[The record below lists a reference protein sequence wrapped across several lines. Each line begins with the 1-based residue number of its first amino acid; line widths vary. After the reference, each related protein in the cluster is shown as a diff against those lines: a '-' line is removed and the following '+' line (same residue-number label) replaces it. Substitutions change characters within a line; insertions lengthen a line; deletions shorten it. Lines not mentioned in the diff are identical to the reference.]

1 MIAGKS
7 LWSVNGPWNDDK
19 KVNIRRIGNFSFS
32 PSVCL
37 SICSSLS
44 VFLSVCPSI
53 WLSVAISLSLRRIVC
68 LSLWLSLF
76 QSVCL
81 AVYSFMWL
89 SIALSVSPSDCLSL
103 RLTVCL
109 SVCLSVFRSVCLS
122 VCLSVYPWVRLS
134 GCRSNRSAMRSNF
147 FVWFWLLPILGIP
160 FLHSWRTIPCHPL
173 ELQIRKK
180 TFLRHLFTSLKDY
193 KTFLRWRN
201 TNLPAIE

>member
-19 KVNIRRIGNFSFS
+19 KVNVRRIGNFSFS

-53 WLSVAISLSLRRIVC
+53 WLSVAISLSLRRTVC

-81 AVYSFMWL
+81 AVYSFIWL
-89 SIALSVSPSDCLSL
+89 SIALSLSLSL

-109 SVCLSVFRSVCLS
+109 SVSPSACLSFGQS

-180 TFLRHLFTSLKDY
+180 HSFVIYSHH
-193 KTFLRWRN
+193 
-201 TNLPAIE
+201 

>member
-19 KVNIRRIGNFSFS
+19 KVNVRRIGNFSFS

-53 WLSVAISLSLRRIVC
+53 WLSVAISLSLRRTVC

-81 AVYSFMWL
+81 AVYSFIWL
-89 SIALSVSPSDCLSL
+89 SIALSVSPSACLS
-103 RLTVCL
+103 
-109 SVCLSVFRSVCLS
+109 FGLS

-134 GCRSNRSAMRSNF
+134 GCRSNCSPMRSNF

-180 TFLRHLFTSLKDY
+180 TFLRHLFTSLKGY

>member
-19 KVNIRRIGNFSFS
+19 KVNVRRIGNFSFS

-53 WLSVAISLSLRRIVC
+53 WLSVAISLSLRRTVC

-81 AVYSFMWL
+81 AVYSFIWL
-89 SIALSVSPSDCLSL
+89 SIALSVSPSACLS
-103 RLTVCL
+103 
-109 SVCLSVFRSVCLS
+109 FGLS

-134 GCRSNRSAMRSNF
+134 GCRSNCSAMRSNF

-173 ELQIRKK
+173 ELQVRKK

>member
-19 KVNIRRIGNFSFS
+19 KVNVRRIGNFSFS

-53 WLSVAISLSLRRIVC
+53 WLSLAISLSLRRTVC

-76 QSVCL
+76 RSVCL
-81 AVYSFMWL
+81 AVYSFIWL
-89 SIALSVSPSDCLSL
+89 SIALSLSVWLSVSPSL
-103 RLTVCL
+103 RLPVCL
-109 SVCLSVFRSVCLS
+109 SVS
-122 VCLSVYPWVRLS
+122 LSVYLSIREFVCLAVALTVRRWVLTF
-134 GCRSNRSAMRSNF
+134 CMVLTLTNF
-147 FVWFWLLPILGIP
+147 GN
-160 FLHSWRTIPCHPL
+160 TIPAL
-173 ELQIRKK
+173 MAYSSMSSLRAANKKK

-201 TNLPAIE
+201 TNLPVIE

>member
-1 MIAGKS
+1 MSLMIAGKS

-19 KVNIRRIGNFSFS
+19 KVNVRRIGNFSFS

-53 WLSVAISLSLRRIVC
+53 WLSLAISLSLRRTVC

-76 QSVCL
+76 RSVCL
-81 AVYSFMWL
+81 AVYSFIWL
-89 SIALSVSPSDCLSL
+89 SIALSLSLSL

-109 SVCLSVFRSVCLS
+109 SVSPSACLSFGQS

-134 GCRSNRSAMRSNF
+134 GCRSNRSAMGSNF
-147 FVWFWLLPILGIP
+147 LYSSDSYQFWEYHSCTHGVQFHVIP
-160 FLHSWRTIPCHPL
+160 
-173 ELQIRKK
+173 
-180 TFLRHLFTSLKDY
+180 
-193 KTFLRWRN
+193 
-201 TNLPAIE
+201 

>member
-19 KVNIRRIGNFSFS
+19 KVNVRRIGNFSFS

-44 VFLSVCPSI
+44 VFPSDY
-53 WLSVAISLSLRRIVC
+53 LSLSLC
-68 LSLWLSLF
+68 LP
-76 QSVCL
+76 VGP
-81 AVYSFMWL
+81 
-89 SIALSVSPSDCLSL
+89 SVSPCDCLSFSQSVWLYILSSDYLSLSLSL

-109 SVCLSVFRSVCLS
+109 SVSPSACLSFGQS

-180 TFLRHLFTSLKDY
+180 HSFVIYSHH
-193 KTFLRWRN
+193 
-201 TNLPAIE
+201 